1 MMFLIQ
7 LLFINPKIIKFSNE
21 KFINEEGCLSVPEYY
36 ADVERA
42 KEVEVEWFDNEGKKK
57 IKLLQV

>member
-1 MMFLIQ
+1 MKSSSM
-7 LLFINPKIIKFSNE
+7 K
-21 KFINEEGCLSVPEYY
+21 EGCLSVPEYY

-57 IKLLQV
+57 